1 MGLTPTLV
9 DDTGT
14 LPLPWLA
21 VPLAAALSTH
31 RGHAL
36 LVHAAPGT
44 GAMAFAFTLAQAWLC
59 EAEDASTGRPLGRCS
74 PCGRC
79 GSCKLFQSHLHPDL
93 TVLMPETLRR
103 EQDWPLPD
111 DKTDGDDSK
120 RKPSRQIRIDEV
132 RLLIERT
139 TRTSA
144 RGRGKV
150 ALLHPADALNL
161 QSANAL
167 LKTLEEPPAGTR
179 LLLTT
184 SDPAGLLP
192 TVRSRC
198 QHLRLPDPPVDVAL
212 PWLATQGLKSA
223 TDAQVLLAACS
234 GRPLDALTLL
244 QAGVDA
250 VAWAALPAAVAN
262 GQAGALAGWPIP
274 RALDAMQKL
283 CHDALALALT
293 GGGSS
298 RYFPPSAVAADAQ
311 PAALVAWSAEL
322 QRVARHS
329 EHPWSKALLL
339 ESLVRAGSL
348 ALAPAA
354 RSSSAARGIARGRTR
369 GTAPRG
375 LDTLGA

>member
-9 DDTGT
+9 DDTGA

-21 VPLAAALSTH
+21 VPLAAVLASH

-44 GAMAFAFTLAQAWLC
+44 GAMAFALTLAQAWLC
-59 EAEDASTGRPLGRCS
+59 EADGPPASRPGVPHG

-93 TVLMPETLRR
+93 TVLLPETLRR
-103 EQDWPLPD
+103 EQGWPLPD
-111 DKTDGDDSK
+111 DKNEGDDPK
-120 RKPSRQIRIDEV
+120 RKPSRQIRIAEV
-132 RLLIERT
+132 RLLIDRT

-150 ALLHPADALNL
+150 ALLHPADVLNA

-184 SDPAGLLP
+184 ADPAGLLA

-198 QHLRLPDPPVDVAL
+198 QQLRLAEPATEVAVA
-212 PWLATQGLKSA
+212 WLAGQGLDSA
-223 TDAQVLLAACS
+223 ADAQVLLAACS
-234 GRPLDALTLL
+234 GRPLDALALL
-244 QAGVDA
+244 QAGIDAAAWTALPKA
-250 VAWAALPAAVAN
+250 VAHGHAS
-262 GQAGALAGWPIP
+262 ALAGWPVP

-283 CHDALALALT
+283 CHDALART
-293 GGGSS
+293 SGGGT
-298 RYFPPSAVAADAQ
+298 RYFPQTAVPANAQ
-311 PAALVAWSAEL
+311 ATALVAWSAEL
-322 QRVARHS
+322 RRVARHS
-329 EHPWSKALLL
+329 EHPWSEALLL
-339 ESLVRAGSL
+339 EALVRAGAA
-348 ALAPAA
+348 ALAPAVRRGGA
-354 RSSSAARGIARGRTR
+354 AARGLA
-369 GTAPRG
+369 
-375 LDTLGA
+375 TLSA